1 MHGDSVEAPTTRTA
15 LLVFLSFATGYF
27 LSYLYRSVNAVI
39 STDLVAEF
47 GLSAS
52 ALGLL
57 TSAYFLGFASLQIP
71 VGILLDRVTLK
82 AAAPTAFNA
91 FSSVKACSAP
101 SSKLP
106 LSALKNL
113 PP

>member
-1 MHGDSVEAPTTRTA
+1 MDRDSAGQA
-15 LLVFLSFATGYF
+15 LSARAALQVFLPFAAGYF

-39 STDLVAEF
+39 STDLVDEF

-71 VGILLDRVTLK
+71 VGILLDEEEVIDHSR
-82 AAAPTAFNA
+82 PR
-91 FSSVKACSAP
+91 
-101 SSKLP
+101 
-106 LSALKNL
+106 
-113 PP
+113 